1 MDIAELYY
9 NKILSLFVETYR
21 NEIATAQPGH
31 CMKVTGF
38 SLNRLQELLKLIQEI
53 QTDAQTYI
61 LSETDFGDDYVSP
74 SKLIELRNDL
84 SIPLLVLIPI
94 NSRTSAEDSYGNATF
109 KELSVR
115 HLDDSLFRQLLS
127 SLPDEIKSIVNEIF
141 DYFKDSISL
150 SEKIN
155 YLLFLEANDYKT
167 VAVGKGIYL
176 LRLIPDSILADNTDV
191 LRKRLS
197 YNAQNIELISD
208 FSKSISERIA
218 ELKLEQNTIQQ

>member
-1 MDIAELYY
+1 MI
-9 NKILSLFVETYR
+9 K
-21 NEIATAQPGH
+21 H
-31 CMKVTGF
+31 
-38 SLNRLQELLKLIQEI
+38 
-53 QTDAQTYI
+53 
-61 LSETDFGDDYVSP
+61 
-74 SKLIELRNDL
+74 
-84 SIPLLVLIPI
+84 SIVGAYPI

-155 YLLFLEANDYKT
+155 YLLFWRQMIIKQWQLEKDLSVT
-167 VAVGKGIYL
+167 
-176 LRLIPDSILADNTDV
+176 LIPDSILADNTDV

-218 ELKLEQNTIQQ
+218 ELNSNRTQFSKKLPTSYSRKAKLLTNRMFAFIFLNNILNWISPIG

>member
-1 MDIAELYY
+1 MCKRISPSKRKEAFKNKLRQIGFYNDLSDAYIYKNTSTLLNFKIAIMDIAELYY

-127 SLPDEIKSIVNEIF
+127 SLPDEIKSIVNEILTT
-141 DYFKDSISL
+141 S
-150 SEKIN
+150 KIV
-155 YLLFLEANDYKT
+155 F
-167 VAVGKGIYL
+167 
-176 LRLIPDSILADNTDV
+176 R
-191 LRKRLS
+191 
-197 YNAQNIELISD
+197 
-208 FSKSISERIA
+208 
-218 ELKLEQNTIQQ
+218 

>member
-53 QTDAQTYI
+53 ETDTQTYI

-155 YLLFLEANDYKT
+155 YLLFWRQMIMKRRQLE
-167 VAVGKGIYL
+167 KGFICY
-176 LRLIPDSILADNTDV
+176 A
-191 LRKRLS
+191 
-197 YNAQNIELISD
+197 
-208 FSKSISERIA
+208 
-218 ELKLEQNTIQQ
+218 